1 MRAILFEESS
11 MIGEINIHGIFVP
24 ALLILTVLAL
34 VMSSIL
40 RRLLAA
46 VGFYRFVWHPALFDF
61 CLFIILLGLV
71 CTLTLG
77 VSPAF
82 LSSIL

>member
-1 MRAILFEESS
+1 

-24 ALLILTVLAL
+24 ALLVLTVAAL
-34 VMSSIL
+34 VLSSVT

-61 CLFIILLGLV
+61 CLFILSLGLV
-71 CTLTLG
+71 CTLTIG
-77 VSPAF
+77 TSPAF
-82 LSSIL
+82 LSSLL